1 MRDLLMLLGL
11 GAALLGA
18 AARAEPYP
26 SKSIR
31 TIVST
36 SAGGVTDLC
45 ARILGAFITA
55 KTGQTVVIDNKAGG
69 GGNIRMGGG
78 GEKPPRRPTP
88 RGAQTRPPLL
98 QPLLPWHNGL
108 QSPPRLR
115 PVR

>member
-69 GGNIRMGGG
+69 GGNIGMEAGA
-78 GEKPPRRPTP
+78 KSPPHGYTLAVAHTP
-88 RGAQTRPPLL
+88 HIVINPLLHPHHAHPPL
-98 QPLLPWHNGL
+98 
-108 QSPPRLR
+108 
-115 PVR
+115 

>member
-69 GGNIRMGGG
+69 GRNIAIDIVAKAAPDGYTPGVGNTGHSRIN
-78 GEKPPRRPTP
+78 PFLYPHTSDD
-88 RGAQTRPPLL
+88 PLNHL
-98 QPLLPWHNGL
+98 VPG
-108 QSPPRLR
+108 
-115 PVR
+115 